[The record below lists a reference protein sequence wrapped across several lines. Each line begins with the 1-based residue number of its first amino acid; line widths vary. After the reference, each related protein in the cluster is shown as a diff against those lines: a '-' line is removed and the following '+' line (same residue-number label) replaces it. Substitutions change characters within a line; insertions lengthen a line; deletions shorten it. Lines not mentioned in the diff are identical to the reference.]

1 MIFDVL
7 FGFAIGAVAVGWT
20 AHKRPEWF
28 ARVVSAANAVDDKV
42 NATVA
47 TAIKK

>member
-1 MIFDVL
+1 MEFLIGL
-7 FGFAIGAVAVGWT
+7 AIGAIVVGWT